1 MLQSIREFLCENGG
15 PCIKEKL
22 YRNLLYKSSLKAE
35 SHRLLADQ
43 WDPAFETTTS
53 MRKQGGS
60 LDSEDLFGFR
70 KCEARRNP
78 RLIFLFRKTLPA
90 FSRAGS

>member
-15 PCIKEKL
+15 LCIKEKL

-78 RLIFLFRKTLPA
+78 RLIF
-90 FSRAGS
+90 